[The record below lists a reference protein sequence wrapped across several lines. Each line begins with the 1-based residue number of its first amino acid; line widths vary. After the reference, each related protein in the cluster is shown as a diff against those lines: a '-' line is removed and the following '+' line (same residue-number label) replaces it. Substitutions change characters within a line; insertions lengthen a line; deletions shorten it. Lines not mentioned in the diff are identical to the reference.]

1 MDIKELKGHFDQ
13 AANEMKSLV
22 ERQTEELKKYG
33 TTTDETAKQMKSLG
47 ETLDSMQ
54 DEVKKYDERIKDM
67 EAKSNHPGFGG
78 QPQISKSIGQQF
90 VESEA
95 FSNRKSG
102 QKSISPVDFGS
113 SFFRKDITS
122 ASASA
127 GALVQAM
134 RLPEIYADPADR
146 TTHIRQFMNTG
157 TTSSNAIEFMKEL
170 LFTNNAGPQYVT
182 GQTPPN
188 ELVAKNKSDITF
200 DLVSTPVQTLAHYII
215 ASRQILDDASMLR
228 NYIDGRLTYG
238 LALEEDTQILYG
250 TGSNGDLEGIMV
262 NADVQ
267 DAGGVATGD
276 NLVDH
281 IRKSIAMA
289 SLSHYVANGIILNP
303 TDFANIELLKGDDG
317 HYIWVT
323 VPNGGEAKLWRVP
336 VYETT
341 AINAGEF
348 LLGNWSLAGSL
359 WDREQTT
366 VRVAEQHAD
375 LFIKN
380 GVAVLAEERLAMTI
394 YRPQAFV
401 KGVFTAAV

>member
-1 MDIKELKGHFDQ
+1 MDIKELKGHFDL

-22 ERQTEELKKYG
+22 ERQSEELKKYG
-33 TTTDETAKQMKSLG
+33 VTTDETAKQMKSVG
-47 ETLDSMQ
+47 DTLDSMQ
-54 DEVKKYDERIKDM
+54 DVVKAYDERIKDM
-67 EAKSNHPGFGG
+67 EAKANHPGFGG
-78 QPQISKSIGQQF
+78 QAQVRKSIGQQF
-90 VESEA
+90 VES
-95 FSNRKSG
+95 KSYG
-102 QKSISPVDFGS
+102 DAVSSGKKSTDAVNFEG

-122 ASASA
+122 ATASA

-146 TTHIRQFMNTG
+146 TVHIRQFMNVGSTQ
-157 TTSSNAIEFMKEL
+157 SNAIEYMCENV
-170 LFTNNAGPQYVT
+170 FTNNAGPQYQADPVAF
-182 GQTPPN
+182 

-200 DLVSTPVQTLAHYII
+200 DLKTAPVRTLAHYII

-250 TGSNGDLEGIMV
+250 TGTGGDLEGIMV

-267 DAGGVATGD
+267 NAGGVLAGD

-281 IRKSIAMA
+281 IRKAIAMA
-289 SLSHYVANGIILNP
+289 STSHYVANGIILNP

-317 HYIWVT
+317 HYIWAT
-323 VPNGGEAKLWRVP
+323 VPNGGEARLWRVP

-348 LLGNWSLAGSL
+348 LLGNWSLAASL

-380 GVAVLAEERLAMTI
+380 GVAVLAEERVALTI
-394 YRPQAFV
+394 YRPQAYV
-401 KGVFTAAV
+401 KGVFAAD